1 MSITGDSWYVK
12 LSDGDVH
19 RVTLDQ
25 LDEAFQAGHIDGN
38 TMVLASGATQWTKLG
53 ALAGIDDEEADFQAD
68 GPSPLA
74 TPAPAGTLTHG
85 YPAPPA
91 SNPPRSRTAQ
101 PAPAAAWG
109 APAQPA
115 PVAARGT
122 AVPTPSIAAQGRPA
136 APASVRAVGPGA
148 LAHPGSVV
156 PSTYPTPYPQIRPIE
171 FGAQGAS
178 PVLTAHPGISLVP
191 GSPLPNSLRPISLDF
206 EDLGDDALKLRRGS
220 AKRWVAALLV
230 LSVIGGAGAVSVRRP
245 GWARPLLSRIGL
257 RTASESMPATSAP
270 TLPVAQPAMPAP
282 PPAIPAPE
290 PVPPAAAPAATAGG
304 DSPLSPH
311 FTDRSTDDSK
321 LRSADTDKPKAKGRK
336 SRAAAPAGASSHH
349 APAKT
354 KSTGFTT
361 GGSKYDPLNS
371 SI

>member
-53 ALAGIDDEEADFQAD
+53 ALAGIDDDEAEVQVDA
-68 GPSPLA
+68 PSPVASRDPAAIALA

-85 YPAPPA
+85 YPA
-91 SNPPRSRTAQ
+91 
-101 PAPAAAWG
+101 
-109 APAQPA
+109 QPA
-115 PVAARGT
+115 PVPSRST
-122 AVPTPSIAAQGRPA
+122 ALPTPSIAAPA
-136 APASVRAVGPGA
+136 RSTAPTSVRASGPGP
-148 LAHPGSVV
+148 LAHPAGVI
-156 PSTYPTPYPQIRPIE
+156 PSPYRTPYPQIRPIE
-171 FGAQGAS
+171 FGAQAAS
-178 PVLTAHPGISLVP
+178 PVLGAHPGISVVP
-191 GSPLPNSLRPISLDF
+191 GSPLPNSLRPISMDF
-206 EDLGDDALKLRRGS
+206 EDLGDDPLKLRRGS
-220 AKRWVAALLV
+220 AKRWVAALLA
-230 LSVIGGAGAVSVRRP
+230 LSVLGTAGVVSVRRP
-245 GWARPLLSRIGL
+245 SWARPLLSRIGL
-257 RTASESMPATSAP
+257 HTAFDSTPATSPP
-270 TLPVAQPAMPAP
+270 TLPVAQPALPTP
-282 PPAIPAPE
+282 PPALPTAE
-290 PVPPAAAPAATAGG
+290 PVPPAAAPAATAAG

-311 FTDRSTDDSK
+311 FTDRSSDDSK
-321 LRSADTDKPKAKGRK
+321 VRSADTDKPKAKGHK
-336 SRAAAPAGASSHH
+336 ARAAAPAGASSRH